1 MEYNKNTLYLL
12 LYKNAHMKHIFY
24 IMPLIISRKKMNLRK
39 IKQCIS
45 ILYFSVRFYFLILLG
60 QRLESENKEVMLLFE
75 TIEASF
81 VPYLRYHL
89 TTYFL
94 KFGKFDDVAL
104 YYD

>member
-1 MEYNKNTLYLL
+1 
-12 LYKNAHMKHIFY
+12 
-24 IMPLIISRKKMNLRK
+24 MNLRK

-94 KFGKFDDVAL
+94 KFGKFDDVAV

>member
-1 MEYNKNTLYLL
+1 MYENV
-12 LYKNAHMKHIFY
+12 HMKHIFY
-24 IMPLIISRKKMNLRK
+24 TMLFILSKIEKMNLRK

-94 KFGKFDDVAL
+94 KFGKFDDVAV